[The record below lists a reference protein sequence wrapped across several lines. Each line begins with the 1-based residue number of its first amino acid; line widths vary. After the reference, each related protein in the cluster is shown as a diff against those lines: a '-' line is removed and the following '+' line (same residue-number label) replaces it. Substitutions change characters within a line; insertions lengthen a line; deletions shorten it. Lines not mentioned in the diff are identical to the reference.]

1 MCSYSGNLYKT
12 NITTNISQQNIHISV
27 LNIYILNG
35 EKERERER
43 EIVTI
48 KASKDEANIVSNK
61 NQRKIK
67 YNVYVLLNKFRKH

>member
-1 MCSYSGNLYKT
+1 MERKR
-12 NITTNISQQNIHISV
+12 
-27 LNIYILNG
+27 
-35 EKERERER
+35 ERERER